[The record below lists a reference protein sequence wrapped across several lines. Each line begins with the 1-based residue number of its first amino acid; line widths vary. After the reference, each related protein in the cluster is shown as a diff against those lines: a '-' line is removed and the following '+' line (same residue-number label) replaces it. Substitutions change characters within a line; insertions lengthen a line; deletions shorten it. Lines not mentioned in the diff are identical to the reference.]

1 MNPFLNRVL
10 APGLRRVGSGL
21 AYPRK
26 GAPPIVAPANMES
39 TVEEGVEGEP
49 AAPGASPP
57 SWEDAE
63 EGARFEVASIE
74 ERASLPPSPSS
85 PLSDQSDETHAGE
98 RAAAPEPLSPQRE
111 LEKGPFLEETAPI
124 RPAPFALPP
133 ITTEERP
140 KPIMESLSFEPV
152 EFNRA
157 VHPSQRRFQ
166 PTGEKRSA
174 GEGSVQPEQGR
185 AEQGRGPDR
194 PAREIVWEVVPADR
208 KRSAPKE
215 KDHQAFLSENQPSKA
230 RPADPAHP
238 SPAERTQKDERT
250 ADLSPKAPFI
260 PLRGATLPRPAAR
273 TKEEKGD
280 LIIEQLE
287 VRVVAEPERK
297 PEPPRARPEAPKR
310 SGAWETAARYYLGKV

>member
-26 GAPPIVAPANMES
+26 EAPPIVAPANMES
-39 TVEEGVEGEP
+39 TLEEIVEGEP

-57 SWEDAE
+57 FWEDAE
-63 EGARFEVASIE
+63 GGARFEAASIE

-85 PLSDQSDETHAGE
+85 PLSDQPDETHAGE

-111 LEKGPFLEETAPI
+111 MEKGPFLEETAPI
-124 RPAPFALPP
+124 RRAPFALPP
-133 ITTEERP
+133 ITEERP
-140 KPIMESLSFEPV
+140 KPIMESLSFDPV

-174 GEGSVQPEQGR
+174 GEGSAPPEQGR
-185 AEQGRGPDR
+185 AEQARGLDR
-194 PAREIVWEVVPADR
+194 PAREIVWQVVPADR

-215 KDHQAFLSENQPSKA
+215 KLHQAFLSGNQPSKA

-238 SPAERTQKDERT
+238 SPAERTQEDERT
-250 ADLSPKAPFI
+250 ADPSPKAPFI
-260 PLRGATLPRPAAR
+260 PSRGSTLPRSAAR
-273 TKEEKGD
+273 AKEEKGD

-297 PEPPRARPEAPKR
+297 PEPPRTRPEAPKR

>member
-26 GAPPIVAPANMES
+26 GAPPIVAPENMES
-39 TVEEGVEGEP
+39 TIEESVEGE
-49 AAPGASPP
+49 
-57 SWEDAE
+57 
-63 EGARFEVASIE
+63 RFEVAAIE
-74 ERASLPPSPSS
+74 ERAFLPPSPSS
-85 PLSDQSDETHAGE
+85 PLFDNPDEMHAGE
-98 RAAAPEPLSPQRE
+98 RAAAPEPLSPPRD
-111 LEKGPFLEETAPI
+111 LEKGPFLEEMAPI
-124 RPAPFALPP
+124 RPASFALPP
-133 ITTEERP
+133 ITEERP

-174 GEGSVQPEQGR
+174 GEGSAQPEQGR
-185 AEQGRGPDR
+185 GLDR
-194 PAREIVWEVVPADR
+194 PTREIVWEVVPADR

-215 KDHQAFLSENQPSKA
+215 KVQQAFPSGNQPSKA
-230 RPADPAHP
+230 RPSDPVHP
-238 SPAERTQKDERT
+238 SPAERTEKDERT
-250 ADLSPKAPFI
+250 VDLSPKAPFI
-260 PLRGATLPRPAAR
+260 PPREAILPRPAAR
-273 TKEEKGD
+273 AKEEKGD

>member
-26 GAPPIVAPANMES
+26 AAPPIVAPANMES
-39 TVEEGVEGEP
+39 TVEESVEGE
-49 AAPGASPP
+49 
-57 SWEDAE
+57 
-63 EGARFEVASIE
+63 RFEVASIE
-74 ERASLPPSPSS
+74 ERGSLPPSPSS
-85 PLSDQSDETHAGE
+85 PLFDQPDEMHAGE
-98 RAAAPEPLSPQRE
+98 RAAAPEPLSPPRD

-124 RPAPFALPP
+124 RPALSALS
-133 ITTEERP
+133 
-140 KPIMESLSFEPV
+140 PIMESLFFEPV
-152 EFNRA
+152 ELNRA

-174 GEGSVQPEQGR
+174 GEGSAQPEQGR
-185 AEQGRGPDR
+185 AEQGRGLDR
-194 PAREIVWEVVPADR
+194 PTREIVWEVVPADR

-215 KDHQAFLSENQPSKA
+215 KVHPAFMSRNQPSKA

-238 SPAERTQKDERT
+238 SPAERAEKDERT
-250 ADLSPKAPFI
+250 ADLSSKAPFI
-260 PLRGATLPRPAAR
+260 PPRGATLPRPAAR
-273 TKEEKGD
+273 AKEEKGD

-297 PEPPRARPEAPKR
+297 PEPPRARPQAPKR

>member
-21 AYPRK
+21 SYPRK
-26 GAPPIVAPANMES
+26 AAPPIVAPANMES
-39 TVEEGVEGEP
+39 TVEESVEGEP

-63 EGARFEVASIE
+63 GGERFEVASIE

-85 PLSDQSDETHAGE
+85 PLSDKPDETHAGE
-98 RAAAPEPLSPQRE
+98 RAAAPEPLSPQRD

-133 ITTEERP
+133 ITEERP
-140 KPIMESLSFEPV
+140 EPIMESLSFEPV

-166 PTGEKRSA
+166 PTGEKWSA
-174 GEGSVQPEQGR
+174 GEGSAQPEQGR
-185 AEQGRGPDR
+185 AEQGRGLDR

-215 KDHQAFLSENQPSKA
+215 KVHQAFLSGNQPSKA
-230 RPADPAHP
+230 RPSDPVHP
-238 SPAERTQKDERT
+238 SPAERTEKDERA
-250 ADLSPKAPFI
+250 ADLSQKAPFI
-260 PLRGATLPRPAAR
+260 PPRGATLPRPAAR
-273 TKEEKGD
+273 AKEEKGD

>member
-26 GAPPIVAPANMES
+26 AAPPIVAPANMES
-39 TVEEGVEGEP
+39 TLEESVEGEP
-49 AAPGASPP
+49 AAPGASP
-57 SWEDAE
+57 SFSEDAE
-63 EGARFEVASIE
+63 GGERFEVASIE

-85 PLSDQSDETHAGE
+85 PLSDQPDETRAGE

-133 ITTEERP
+133 ITEERP
-140 KPIMESLSFEPV
+140 KPIMESLSFDPV

-166 PTGEKRSA
+166 PTGEKRRA
-174 GEGSVQPEQGR
+174 GEGSAQPEQGR
-185 AEQGRGPDR
+185 AEQARVLDR
-194 PAREIVWEVVPADR
+194 PAREIIWEVVPADR
-208 KRSAPKE
+208 KGSAPKE
-215 KDHQAFLSENQPSKA
+215 KVHLSENQPSRA

-260 PLRGATLPRPAAR
+260 PPRGATLPRPAAR
-273 TKEEKGD
+273 MKEEKGD

>member
-26 GAPPIVAPANMES
+26 AAPPIVAPANMES
-39 TVEEGVEGEP
+39 TVEESVEGE
-49 AAPGASPP
+49 
-57 SWEDAE
+57 
-63 EGARFEVASIE
+63 RFEVASIE
-74 ERASLPPSPSS
+74 ERASLPPSPLFDK
-85 PLSDQSDETHAGE
+85 PDETHAGE
-98 RAAAPEPLSPQRE
+98 RAAAPEPLSPPRD

-133 ITTEERP
+133 ITEERP
-140 KPIMESLSFEPV
+140 KPIMESLSFESV

-166 PTGEKRSA
+166 PTGEKRSP
-174 GEGSVQPEQGR
+174 GEGSAQPEQGR
-185 AEQGRGPDR
+185 GLDR

-215 KDHQAFLSENQPSKA
+215 KVQQAFPSGNQPSKA
-230 RPADPAHP
+230 RPSDPVHP
-238 SPAERTQKDERT
+238 SPAERAEKDERT
-250 ADLSPKAPFI
+250 VDLSPKAPFT
-260 PLRGATLPRPAAR
+260 PPRGATLPRPTAR
-273 TKEEKGD
+273 AKEEKGD

>member
-26 GAPPIVAPANMES
+26 AAPPIVAPANMES
-39 TVEEGVEGEP
+39 TVEESVEGE
-49 AAPGASPP
+49 
-57 SWEDAE
+57 
-63 EGARFEVASIE
+63 RFEVASIE

-85 PLSDQSDETHAGE
+85 PLFDKPDETHAGE
-98 RAAAPEPLSPQRE
+98 RAAAPEPLSPPRD
-111 LEKGPFLEETAPI
+111 LEKGPFLEEMAPI

-133 ITTEERP
+133 IP
-140 KPIMESLSFEPV
+140 ESLSFEPV

-174 GEGSVQPEQGR
+174 GEGLVQPEQGR
-185 AEQGRGPDR
+185 AEQSRGLDR

-215 KDHQAFLSENQPSKA
+215 KVHQAFLSRYQPSKA
-230 RPADPAHP
+230 RPADPVHP
-238 SPAERTQKDERT
+238 SPAERTEKDERT
-250 ADLSPKAPFI
+250 VDLSPKAPFI
-260 PLRGATLPRPAAR
+260 PPREAVLPRPAAR
-273 TKEEKGD
+273 AKEEKGD

>member
-26 GAPPIVAPANMES
+26 AAPPIVAPSNMES
-39 TVEEGVEGEP
+39 TLEESVEGEP
-49 AAPGASPP
+49 AGPGASPP
-57 SWEDAE
+57 FWEDAE
-63 EGARFEVASIE
+63 GRERFEVGSIE

-85 PLSDQSDETHAGE
+85 PLSDKPDETHAGE
-98 RAAAPEPLSPQRE
+98 RAAAPEPLPPPRDM
-111 LEKGPFLEETAPI
+111 EKGPFLEEMAPI

-133 ITTEERP
+133 ITEERP

-185 AEQGRGPDR
+185 AEQGRGLDR

-215 KDHQAFLSENQPSKA
+215 KVHQAFLSGNQPSKA
-230 RPADPAHP
+230 RPSDPVHP
-238 SPAERTQKDERT
+238 SPAERTEKDERT
-250 ADLSPKAPFI
+250 VELSPKAPSI
-260 PLRGATLPRPAAR
+260 PPRGATLPRLAAR
-273 TKEEKGD
+273 AKEEKGD